1 MSYGW
6 ATYDE
11 NTIKRLK
18 AQGRGAGTGSAYH
31 PWLTVR
37 DVSSL
42 GLSTRSKG
50 WKTGRQHH
58 VLSNLELCFFFCLE
72 WAVWVTDIREQF
84 PLPLEDTTRIA
95 EQMGVQHPRHP
106 KSKNLVVMTTDFLIT
121 HARDGV
127 ETNRARSVKP
137 ARNLASRRTL
147 EKLEIERFYWAE
159 QGVDWGIVTEQELS
173 IALAK
178 NVELI
183 HAYRTYP
190 SYCHLTPQELSEVA
204 RLLTNEVQTSPEP
217 LRRCTS
223 ACDRTLGLEM
233 GTALAVAYYL
243 IATHQ
248 WRIDMYSPIDPT
260 ETLVLQDANLNA

>member
-11 NTIKRLK
+11 NTIKQLK
-18 AQGRGAGTGSAYH
+18 AQGRGSGTGSAYH

-37 DVSSL
+37 DISSL

-58 VLSNLELCFFFCLE
+58 VLSNLEQCYLFCLD
-72 WAVWVTDIREQF
+72 WSVWVTDIREQF
-84 PLPLEDTTRIA
+84 PLPLEDTKCIA
-95 EQMGVQHPRHP
+95 EQLGVKHPRHP
-106 KSKNLVVMTTDFLIT
+106 KSKNLVVMTTDFLVT

-127 ETNRARSVKP
+127 EANRARSVKP
-137 ARNLASRRTL
+137 TRNLASRRTS
-147 EKLEIERFYWAE
+147 EKFEIERLYWVE
-159 QGVDWGIVTEQELS
+159 QGVDWGIVTEQELN
-173 IALAK
+173 IPLAR

-183 HAYRTYP
+183 HPFRTYP
-190 SYCHLTPQELSEVA
+190 SYCHLTPQELFDVA
-204 RLLTNEVQTSPEP
+204 RLLTNDVQTSTEP

-233 GTALAVAYYL
+233 GTSLAVAYYL
-243 IATHQ
+243 IATRQ
-248 WRIDMYSPIDPT
+248 WRIDMYSRAFP
-260 ETLVLQDANLNA
+260 N